1 MNIDNDQ
8 MTKLITERLGERQ
21 EMLRK
26 IEKWEKKSSKKLPFT
41 LVSTLAV
48 AACLAVM
55 FILNPFTSSSPLDE
69 VGIEQPTILMVR
81 GNSEDIAEVER
92 LMNKPDYQTAV
103 IKVQNILCHIKMLK
117 EMVWDLPEDF
127 DKEEAEYEI
136 SQYDMMESDVRWT
149 YIYILV
155 KVNDFDIAKKELKKY
170 IKHPE
175 YAQHLDEAKELL
187 EVLKKK

>member
-26 IEKWEKKSSKKLPFT
+26 IEKWEKKTSKKIPLT

-69 VGIEQPTILMVR
+69 VGIEQPTIMMVR

-103 IKVQNILCHIKMLK
+103 IKVQKILSHIKVLK
-117 EMVWDLPEDF
+117 EVVWDLPEDF

-136 SQYDMMESDVRWT
+136 AQYDMMESEVRWT

-155 KVNDFDIAKKELKKY
+155 KVDDFDLAKKELKKY
-170 IKHPE
+170 IKHAE
-175 YAQHLDEAKELL
+175 YAEHLDEAKELL